1 MRGLAVSIL
10 LALAGPAAAAEFRS
24 IAASGTLMY
33 DAPSVRAKKLF
44 VASRLYPV
52 EIVINIDTWAKVR
65 DHAGDLV
72 WVEKKALSD
81 KRTVIVTAAV
91 AEADLA
97 PILGIGCPSVLFPYA
112 RETVSDIIGR
122 AGFPAVLLGHVN
134 FEALFQQQRA
144 GQSAAQPGGPRI
156 EIAH

>member
-1 MRGLAVSIL
+1 MRSLAVSVL
-10 LALAGPAAAAEFRS
+10 LVFAWPAAAGEFRS
-24 IAASGTLMY
+24 IAENGTPMY

-72 WVEKKALSD
+72 WVERKTLSD

-91 AEADLA
+91 ADVRQTANDQAALVFQAQQGVALDVAES
-97 PILGIGCPSVLFPYA
+97 P
-112 RETVSDIIGR
+112 
-122 AGFPAVLLGHVN
+122 AGGWIRVRHA
-134 FEALFQQQRA
+134 E
-144 GQSAAQPGGPRI
+144 GQSGYVKISQVWGI
-156 EIAH
+156 

>member
-24 IAASGTLMY
+24 IAESGTLMY

-81 KRTVIVTAAV
+81 RRTVIVTAAV
-91 AEADLA
+91 AEARQTA
-97 PILGIGCPSVLFPYA
+97 
-112 RETVSDIIGR
+112 SDQ
-122 AGFPAVLLGHVN
+122 AVLVFQAQQGV
-134 FEALFQQQRA
+134 ALDIAEPPA
-144 GQSAAQPGGPRI
+144 GGWIRVRHADGATGYVRI
-156 EIAH
+156 SQVWGI

>member
-1 MRGLAVSIL
+1 MRALAVSIL

-24 IAASGTLMY
+24 IAESGTLMY

-91 AEADLA
+91 AEARQTA
-97 PILGIGCPSVLFPYA
+97 
-112 RETVSDIIGR
+112 SDQ
-122 AGFPAVLLGHVN
+122 AVLVFQAQKGV
-134 FEALFQQQRA
+134 ALDIAEPPA
-144 GQSAAQPGGPRI
+144 GGWIRVRHADGATGYVRI
-156 EIAH
+156 SQVWGI

>member
-1 MRGLAVSIL
+1 MRSLVA
-10 LALAGPAAAAEFRS
+10 LALFVFSCAVGAAEFRS
-24 IAASGTLMY
+24 IAESGTLMY

-81 KRTVIVTAAV
+81 KRTVIVTVSV
-91 AEADLA
+91 AEARQAASDQAALVFQA
-97 PILGIGCPSVLFPYA
+97 QQGVALDIAEPPAGGWIKVRHAEGATGYVRIGQVWGI
-112 RETVSDIIGR
+112 
-122 AGFPAVLLGHVN
+122 
-134 FEALFQQQRA
+134 
-144 GQSAAQPGGPRI
+144 
-156 EIAH
+156 

>member
-1 MRGLAVSIL
+1 MRSLVVSGL
-10 LALAGPAAAAEFRS
+10 LALAWPAAAAEFRS
-24 IAASGTLMY
+24 IAENGTLMY

-81 KRTVIVTAAV
+81 KRTVIVTVNV
-91 AEADLA
+91 AEARQTASDQAALVFQA
-97 PILGIGCPSVLFPYA
+97 QQGVALDIAEPPAGGWIRVRHLDGATGYVRISQVWGI
-112 RETVSDIIGR
+112 
-122 AGFPAVLLGHVN
+122 
-134 FEALFQQQRA
+134 
-144 GQSAAQPGGPRI
+144 
-156 EIAH
+156 

>member
-1 MRGLAVSIL
+1 MRSLVVSGL
-10 LALAGPAAAAEFRS
+10 LALAWPAAAAEFRS
-24 IAASGTLMY
+24 IAENGTLMY

-81 KRTVIVTAAV
+81 KRTVIVIVAV
-91 AEADLA
+91 AEARQTAGDQAALVFQA
-97 PILGIGCPSVLFPYA
+97 QQGVALDIAEPPAGGWIRVRHLDGATGYVRISQVWGI
-112 RETVSDIIGR
+112 
-122 AGFPAVLLGHVN
+122 
-134 FEALFQQQRA
+134 
-144 GQSAAQPGGPRI
+144 
-156 EIAH
+156 

>member
-1 MRGLAVSIL
+1 MRGLAVLIL

-91 AEADLA
+91 AEARQAASEQATLVFQAQQGVALDIA
-97 PILGIGCPSVLFPYA
+97 EPPAGGWIRVRHADGATGYVRISQVWGI
-112 RETVSDIIGR
+112 
-122 AGFPAVLLGHVN
+122 
-134 FEALFQQQRA
+134 
-144 GQSAAQPGGPRI
+144 
-156 EIAH
+156 